1 MKVVRDAFAAQVVD
15 EGWSGNYFDYC
26 KKVLIVDKSAT
37 GWRLMI
43 KSAKSPTS
51 LVHQSETEAQ
61 IEERF
66 KRITQRSMKQF
77 RKLLRTTHVVVR
89 FDNDEPADEEIGS
102 SSDDDEWLLE
112 KSMQVLGDD
121 ESALDLPSDSSESE
135 YGLCGRPVAKD
146 HLPQVL
152 SQLDDF
158 LLQAKVACDRLELWT
173 AISNF
178 KKARALCS
186 QLDSYFSRKVMTD
199 SQNHHVKD
207 CSVGCCAGLARCFV
221 ELQLWRRA
229 RSQAQEGHPRPVF
242 AFSNC

>member
-1 MKVVRDAFAAQVVD
+1 MIRKGSHRTHLKKIHSTDLTTVKVVRDAFAAQVVD

-26 KKVLIVDKSAT
+26 KKVLIADKSAT

-77 RKLLRTTHVVVR
+77 RKPLRTTHVVVR

-135 YGLCGRPVAKD
+135 YGLCGRPVANREGVGYGWCAQ
-146 HLPQVL
+146 PPPPV
-152 SQLDDF
+152 
-158 LLQAKVACDRLELWT
+158 T
-173 AISNF
+173 NF
-178 KKARALCS
+178 PLMPINKCLH
-186 QLDSYFSRKVMTD
+186 FSMLAMD
-199 SQNHHVKD
+199 
-207 CSVGCCAGLARCFV
+207 AGNAPC
-221 ELQLWRRA
+221 
-229 RSQAQEGHPRPVF
+229 
-242 AFSNC
+242 